1 MRSGSNPSNAS
12 RKRARLLRMTR
23 HERPA
28 WKPSSTS
35 LANSSRS
42 PCSGTPHSSSWQAS
56 INGAA
61 SSPVQQR
68 RFMAPEFC
76 TDVPR
81 PASIRAM
88 RFLQVSEREGRYV
101 ASLAEA
107 APPVPRDGEVLVRV
121 AASGV
126 NRADLLQIAGRYPPP
141 AGEPDIIGLELSGT
155 SDAVGA
161 AVCALVTGGGHAEY
175 VAAPAGQASPVPTR
189 SDLVTAAGIPE
200 AFLTAF
206 VNLVMEAGLGRGET
220 LLVHAGASGVGLAA
234 IQLGKL
240 LGARVAATTR
250 TSEKVVALT
259 RAGADL
265 VIDTGR
271 HDFAEQIEERW
282 GRDAVD
288 VVLDPI
294 GAPSL
299 AGDMRVLA
307 TGGRGRVVCI
317 STMGGARAELDLA
330 LVMRK
335 RARLLGSTL
344 RARSRAEKGAIVA
357 RFAREVLPGFASG
370 DLAVPVD
377 SVFPVD
383 RAAEA
388 FQRMRENRNVGKI
401 LIAWPRD

>member
-1 MRSGSNPSNAS
+1 
-12 RKRARLLRMTR
+12 
-23 HERPA
+23 
-28 WKPSSTS
+28 
-35 LANSSRS
+35 
-42 PCSGTPHSSSWQAS
+42 
-56 INGAA
+56 
-61 SSPVQQR
+61 
-68 RFMAPEFC
+68 
-76 TDVPR
+76 
-81 PASIRAM
+81 M
-88 RFLQVSEREGRYV
+88 RFLQVSELEGRYV

-107 APPVPRDGEVLVRV
+107 ARPVPRDDEVLVRV

-141 AGEPDIIGLELSGT
+141 PGEPDIIGLELSGT
-155 SDAVGA
+155 GDATGE
-161 AVCALVTGGGHAEY
+161 AVCALVAGGGHAEY
-175 VAAPAGQASPVPTR
+175 VAAPAGQLFPAPAR
-189 SDLVTAAGIPE
+189 LDLVTAAGIPE

-206 VNLVMEAGLGRGET
+206 VNLVMEAGLSRGET
-220 LLVHAGASGVGLAA
+220 LLVHAGGSGVGLAA

-250 TSEKVVALT
+250 TSEKLAGLAS
-259 RAGADL
+259 AGADL
-265 VIDTGR
+265 AIDTGR

-307 TGGRGRVVCI
+307 AGGRGRVVFI
-317 STMGGARAELDLA
+317 STMAGARAEVDLA

-357 RFAREVLPGFASG
+357 RFKREILAAFAS
-370 DLAVPVD
+370 DELRVPVD

-388 FQRMRENRNVGKI
+388 FQRMRRT
-401 LIAWPRD
+401 ATSARS